1 MSTHVLDPEARRGTK
16 GGTFWL
22 GYKAHFTET
31 CNKNTPHLVVHVD
44 TTEPAVTDLVRV
56 TPIHE
61 ALKQKGLL
69 PAEHFVDNHYV
80 SSKLLV
86 SSKKDY
92 GVALAG
98 PIKPYCK
105 AEGFGID
112 MFKIDWE
119 REIVSCPAGKQ
130 SMYWRPEVP
139 KSGRERIRV
148 GFAPAD

>member
-1 MSTHVLDPEARRGTK
+1 MA
-16 GGTFWL
+16 
-22 GYKAHFTET
+22 
-31 CNKNTPHLVVHVD
+31 
-44 TTEPAVTDLVRV
+44 DLVRV

-86 SSKKDY
+86 TSKKDY
-92 GVALAG
+92 GVALVG
-98 PIKPYCK
+98 PIKPYRK
-105 AEGFGID
+105 ARGFGID

-119 REIVSCPAGKQ
+119 RESVFCPAGKQ
-130 SMYWRPEVP
+130 STYWRPEVP

-148 GFAPAD
+148 GFGLIATFDDVGYEAGERYSTRARSRSKLARPYIWRLMVLSRLTCPSS